1 MKPELLKKVELWLNT
16 WRSFLWGLIISITV
30 GLVYEWSSILA
41 VLKNWET
48 LLGSIIGALLPVLVA
63 ILWNPAANR
72 IKKYEALKE
81 SLREIEIDTTQ
92 IINDICDIRSIY
104 FGFIKNIRDLVAVS
118 KNDEKIGPLLFNAP
132 PKIYVYKN
140 SQLLKYKT
148 GSIYLHNTLIG
159 LNKWTLQINAVLDN
173 ISENT
178 LGIQKSFGDRFHKL
192 PHPALRTDFNDIKD
206 NYNIELLRFADELSS
221 IEETFDNG
229 LEAAVIAKV
238 CGQKMNNWNR
248 SFVYSVF
255 LKRFDS
261 EYQAFLSAEKNS
273 DSELTLNLYESVQ
286 TLIKEDVEAMIKK
299 IEAAMKD

>member
-16 WRSFLWGLIISITV
+16 WRSFIWGLITSLTV
-30 GLVYEWSSILA
+30 GLVYEWANILA

-48 LLGSIIGALLPVLVA
+48 LLGSMIGALLPVLVA
-63 ILWNPAANR
+63 ILWNPTANK

-81 SLREIEIDTTQ
+81 SLREIEIETTQ

-104 FGFIKNIRDLVAVS
+104 FGFIKNIHDLVDVS
-118 KNDEKIGPLLFNAP
+118 KKDEKIGPLLFSAP

-140 SQLLKYKT
+140 PQLLKYKT

-173 ISENT
+173 IGENT
-178 LGIQKSFGDRFHKL
+178 QDIQKSFGDRFHKL
-192 PHPALRTDFNDIKD
+192 PNTAPRTDFNDIKD
-206 NYNIELLRFADELSS
+206 NYNKELLRFAGELSS
-221 IEETFDNG
+221 IEETFNNG

-255 LKRFDS
+255 LKRFDAG
-261 EYQAFLSAEKNS
+261 YQAFLSAEKNS
-273 DSELTLNLYESVQ
+273 DSELTLSMHESVYPVV
-286 TLIKEDVEAMIKK
+286 KEDVEAMTKK
-299 IEAAMKD
+299 IKAAMKD